1 MGKNLNNVQPTD
13 TMRFSLIL
21 SFLAILL
28 SGSYSYA
35 TEYTFEIAWAVEATA
50 DVELA
55 GFRIYDLQH
64 TMICE
69 STDPN
74 ATAMTCTADI
84 PEAEATFTLVSYST
98 SGIESDPSDP
108 FTIIFEESS
117 PLNAII
123 NLTTTEGSLAVDF
136 DASASTGTITQY
148 KWNFNDGSPLAT
160 DAVTSH
166 TFAAAGTYT
175 VSLTIQDSSGTTI
188 SASREIT
195 LSQTAGTNQAPTASL
210 VVTSSVIG
218 DAPLTVSFDAG
229 ASSDPEDS
237 TLTYSWNFGDGSTAS
252 GAKQTSHQYTAP
264 GTYMATVTVTDSQG
278 ASASADSQP
287 IMVGTGTVGGATP
300 TAAIKTSRT
309 SGKAPLTVTF
319 NGSGS
324 IPSEQTGSISQYNW
338 NFGDGSTESG
348 MAIQHTFF
356 DPGTYTVRLTITDSS
371 GKQAVTTTIVTAQSL
386 DRQNIAPILLQVY
399 NLLLLNNNK

>member
-1 MGKNLNNVQPTD
+1 
-13 TMRFSLIL
+13 MRFSLIL
-21 SFLAILL
+21 SSLAILL
-28 SGSYSYA
+28 FGSYSYA
-35 TEYTFEIAWAVEATA
+35 TEYTFEIGWTIEATA

-84 PEAEATFTLVSYST
+84 PGAEATFTLVSYST

-108 FTIIFEESS
+108 FTIIFEEAS

-136 DASASTGTITQY
+136 NASASTGTITQY
-148 KWNFNDGSPLAT
+148 TWNFNDGSPAET
-160 DAVTSH
+160 NAITSH

-175 VSLTIQDSSGTTI
+175 VSLAIQDASGTTV

-195 LSQTAGTNQAPTASL
+195 LSQAQGTNQTPTASL

-218 DAPLTVSFDAG
+218 DAPLTVTFDAST
-229 ASSDPEDS
+229 SSDPEDT
-237 TLTYSWNFGDGSTAS
+237 TLAYSWDFGDGTTAS
-252 GAKQTSHQYTAP
+252 GSKLASHQYTTA
-264 GTYMATVTVTDSQG
+264 GTYTATVTVTDSQG
-278 ASASADSQP
+278 AGDSATSQP
-287 IMVGTGTVGGATP
+287 ILVSAETTGSTTP
-300 TAAIKTSRT
+300 TALVTASRT
-309 SGKAPLTVTF
+309 SGKAPLPVTF

-324 IPSEQTGSISQYNW
+324 IPSEQTGSITGYSW
-338 NFGDGSTESG
+338 NFGDGSTGSG
-348 MAIQHTFF
+348 MASQHTFT

-371 GKQAVTTTIVTAQSL
+371 GKQAVTTTTVTAQSL